1 MNPLLPAQIAQ
12 FMKRFRFQRG
22 ALRRFQIRN
31 LSRNQSFGEILLT
44 VHEVSTD
51 KRIRL
56 RMTFDDVAEYRFQR
70 RPGPGLIRLKDVR
83 MGVFDGV
90 IFLNLDAFADEP
102 SPGIHEFRA
111 SDAFIAGRS
120 VAWEI
125 VPPKTNSK
133 HLTEIHP

>member
-12 FMKRFRFQRG
+12 FMRRFRFHGG
-22 ALRRFQIRN
+22 ALRRFQVRN
-31 LSRNQSFGEILLT
+31 LSRNQSFGEILLS
-44 VHEVSTD
+44 VHEVSTE
-51 KRIRL
+51 KRVRL
-56 RMTFDDVAEYRFQR
+56 RLTFDDVAEFRFQR

-83 MGVFDGV
+83 LGVFDGT

-125 VPPKTNSK
+125 VPPKAKPQN
-133 HLTEIHP
+133 